1 MPQANSM
8 KKKDIE
14 IFDVMS
20 LRGPN
25 MWTYGPVLEAWVDI
39 GELEEYPSNKIPGF
53 YERLSAWLPSL
64 IEHRCSIGERGGF
77 LQRLKEGTWPA
88 HIMEHVTLELLSLAG
103 MPGGFGKARETPLV
117 GVYKVIVTA
126 WDERVARAALFLAR
140 DLVMAGIE
148 DRPFDVDAAVDE
160 LRSLIDRHWLGP
172 STACIVYA
180 ADDRRIPALRLSDSN
195 LVQLGHGAR
204 QRRIW
209 TAETDRTSAIAESI
223 SRDKDL
229 TKSLLESCGV
239 PVPEGRLVESAD
251 DAWEAAEEIGVPV
264 VVKPYDGNHG
274 RGVFTNLISREEVQT
289 AYGVAIEEGSGV
301 IVERFVPGNEHRLL
315 VVGGRLVAAAMG
327 ESASVVGDGKSTID
341 ELIDLQINCD
351 PRRGNTEDHPLN
363 RVRLDSAARLE
374 LKRQGFT
381 AESVPPEGR
390 HVLIQRNGNVAFDVT
405 DRVHPSVAAHAAL
418 AARVV
423 GLDIAGI
430 DLVAE
435 DISRP
440 LAEQGGAIVEVNAGP
455 GLLMHLK
462 PAAGTPR
469 PVGRAIV
476 DHLFPPATD
485 GDAPAD
491 DGRIPVVG
499 ITGTNGKTVVAK
511 LVARLLQLSGR
522 HTGLACSDGLYL
534 DRRLVEGGDRAN
546 WEAATRVLKNRAV
559 EAAVFEN
566 DSGTMLSEGLAYD
579 RCLVGVV
586 TNIDTPDHLGHYY
599 IEDAEKMYSVLR
611 TQVDVVLKHGAAVLN
626 ARDPLVVEMAELC
639 DGDVIFF
646 GGSAELPA
654 IAQHRAAGKRAV
666 YVRDGRIVLATGNS
680 ELPLAEVAAIPL
692 TYAGRVGFQTEN
704 VLAAVAAAWAL
715 GISHELIRAGVMTF
729 DVGQL
734 DVPGRFTLFERNGAT
749 VIVDDAHNAPALE
762 ALAKAL
768 DRFPSERRLAV
779 FGAGVDRR
787 DADLIDQGKA
797 LGAAF
802 DRVFLCE
809 DRSVSRKLPDSEAR
823 ALLKKGLYEGRRVS
837 KIIDQGSRRE
847 AVETALSQ
855 LVAGDLLVLQADE
868 ADIAPTLDQVH
879 HWLGQPARRG

>member
-1 MPQANSM
+1 M

-20 LRGPN
+20 LRGPS

-39 GELEEYPSNKIPGF
+39 GELEEYPSNRIPGF
-53 YERLSAWLPSL
+53 YERLSTWLPSL

-77 LQRLKEGTWPA
+77 LQRLKEGTWPG
-88 HIMEHVTLELLSLAG
+88 HIMEHVTLELQSLAG
-103 MPGGFGKARETPLV
+103 LPGGFGKARETPER
-117 GVYKVIVTA
+117 GVYKVVVTA
-126 WDERVARAALFLAR
+126 WDERVARAALFMAR
-140 DLVMAGIE
+140 DLVMAAIE
-148 DRPFDVDAAVDE
+148 DRPFDVDAGVAE
-160 LRSLIDRHWLGP
+160 LRRLIDRHWLGP
-172 STACIVYA
+172 STASIVYA

-239 PVPEGRLVESAD
+239 PVPEGRLVDSPA
-251 DAWEAAEEIGVPV
+251 DAWDAAEDIGVPV

-274 RGVFTNLISREEVQT
+274 RGVFTNLMTREEVET
-289 AYGVAIEEGSGV
+289 AYAVALDEGSGV

-327 ESASVVGDGKSTID
+327 ESASVVGGGKSTID

-363 RVRLDSAARLE
+363 KVRLDSAARLE

-390 HVLIQRNGNVAFDVT
+390 NVLIQRNGNVAFDVT

-430 DLVAE
+430 DMVAE

-455 GLLMHLK
+455 GLLMHIK
-462 PAAGTPR
+462 PAAGKPR

-476 DHLFPPATD
+476 DHLFPPSPD
-485 GDAPAD
+485 GDPLAE

-534 DRRLVEGGDRAN
+534 DRRLVEGGDCAN
-546 WEAATRVLKNRAV
+546 WEAGTRILKNRAV

-586 TNIDTPDHLGHYY
+586 TNIDTPDHLGQYY
-599 IEDAEKMYSVLR
+599 IEDADKMYSVLR

-626 ARDPLVVEMAELC
+626 ARDPLVVEMADLC

-646 GGSAELPA
+646 GLSADLPA
-654 IAQHRAAGKRAV
+654 IAAHRAAGKRAV
-666 YVRDGRIVLATGNS
+666 FVRDGKVVLATGAT
-680 ELPLAEVAAIPL
+680 ETPLAAVASIPL
-692 TYAGRVGFQTEN
+692 TYAGRVGFQVEN
-704 VLAAVAAAWAL
+704 VLAAVAAGWAL
-715 GISHELIRAGVMTF
+715 GISNDLIRAGVVTF
-729 DVGQL
+729 DVGQV

-749 VIVDDAHNAPALE
+749 VVVDDAHNAPALE
-762 ALAKAL
+762 ALVKAL
-768 DRFPSERRLAV
+768 DRFPAERRMAV
-779 FGAGVDRR
+779 YGAGVDRR
-787 DADLIDQGKA
+787 EQDLVDQGKV

-809 DRSVSRKLPDSEAR
+809 DTSVRRKLPENEAR
-823 ALLKKGLYEGRRVS
+823 ALLKKGLYEGRRVT
-837 KIIDQGSRRE
+837 KLIDDTTRRN
-847 AVETALSQ
+847 AIETALSQ
-855 LVAGDLLVLQADE
+855 LVPGDLLFLQSDE
-868 ADIAPTLDQVH
+868 GATVQTVDLVH
-879 HWLGQPARRG
+879 HWMGQPARRA